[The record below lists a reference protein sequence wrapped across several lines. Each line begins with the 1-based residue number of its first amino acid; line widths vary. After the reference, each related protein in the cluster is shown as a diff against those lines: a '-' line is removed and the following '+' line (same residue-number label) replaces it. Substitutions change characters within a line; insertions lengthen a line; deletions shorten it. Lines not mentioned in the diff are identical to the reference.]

1 MWEKLYQK
9 YNFKTNKPCV
19 NSPLK
24 DFLIPP
30 LYYLLYYFLLLI
42 FFCEFLNLCQFFF
55 ISGQHRHRKELNNTI
70 GCNRLQAKICYRLQ
84 DAITGFR
91 LLLQASGCYYSLQA
105 TGYRLQATGYRLQ
118 PTSYRLQ
125 GITVYRLQD
134 TGYYSVQAT
143 GYRPK
148 ATIFS
153 IPRTNALYVLQMCPP
168 PLDLV
173 F

>member
-24 DFLIPP
+24 DFLLPP

-42 FFCEFLNLCQFFF
+42 FFCEFLNLCQFIVFLHF
-55 ISGQHRHRKELNNTI
+55 GAAPTPRKELNNSI
-70 GCNRLQAKICYRLQ
+70 GCNRLQAKICYKLQ
-84 DAITGFR
+84 VAITGFR

-105 TGYRLQATGYRLQ
+105 TGYRLQDTG
-118 PTSYRLQ
+118 YRLQ

-134 TGYYSVQAT
+134 TGYRLQATAYKLQAT
-143 GYRPK
+143 G
-148 ATIFS
+148 
-153 IPRTNALYVLQMCPP
+153 
-168 PLDLV
+168 
-173 F
+173 

>member
-118 PTSYRLQ
+118 ATAYKLQ
-125 GITVYRLQD
+125 A

-143 GYRPK
+143 GYR
-148 ATIFS
+148 
-153 IPRTNALYVLQMCPP
+153 LLQCTGYR
-168 PLDLV
+168 LQTKSYNIQYTQD
-173 F
+173 